1 MSEQSALAAEYV
13 LRLLDGEEL
22 LEARRLLAGDPDF
35 ASEVAWWEERFA
47 PLSDEIDDVP
57 VPPAVWERIAE
68 RLDAG
73 TGGTV
78 VALKRQLVRWRAGAA
93 MAAAAAAVLLV
104 LQLQPQPAG
113 EVPPRP
119 AAVRSAPLLV
129 ASLAGE
135 DAPEALTVTF
145 RPDTRELVVTPAR
158 IVAPAQRARQLWLI
172 PEGAQPISLGL
183 VEADGVQRRTLAPT
197 LAARFA
203 AGATVAVSDEPAGG
217 SPTGQP
223 TGSVLAAG
231 SLSTV

>member
-22 LEARRLLAGDPDF
+22 LEARRLLASDPAF
-35 ASEVAWWEERFA
+35 AAEVAWWEERFA
-47 PLSDEIDDVP
+47 PLSGEIDDVE
-57 VPPAVWERIAE
+57 VPAEVWERIAR
-68 RLDAG
+68 RLDKG
-73 TGGTV
+73 GGGTV
-78 VALKRQLVRWRAGAA
+78 VTLKRQLVRWRVGAA
-93 MAAAAAAVLLV
+93 VAAAAAAVLLV
-104 LQLQPQPAG
+104 LQLQPQPAS
-113 EVPPRP
+113 EVVPRP
-119 AAVRSAPLLV
+119 EVARPAPLLL

-135 DAPEALTVTF
+135 DAPEALTVAF
-145 RPDTRELVVTPAR
+145 RPDTRELVITPAR

-183 VEADGVQRRTLAPT
+183 VAVDGVQRRTLAPT